1 MKTPILFLC
10 LLSLT
15 VNCGENKQESNK
27 TRDLKKIALIDAPSF
42 SISTSDIVKMADDRM
57 VDACP
62 TMNVLGEEGPEICK
76 KHVDKV
82 TYFKQGDAIRFFA
95 CVGYSFY
102 GAHWDAGQNGFVLA
116 EYKNEKW
123 DVVDFLQVHH
133 DGNWGN
139 SLEIQ
144 NQFLLGSTSYGYY
157 GLSCGGGQ
165 GFEACTSYIIGFVD
179 DKISILLE
187 ELSHEDNRASGVKP
201 LVCVSTE
208 YKPIRSENQH
218 YAVQRTLFDGVN
230 YTNSMLKF
238 NPQKLLYE

>member
-1 MKTPILFLC
+1 MKTPLLFLC

-15 VNCGENKQESNK
+15 VNCSDRNQESTK
-27 TRDLKKIALIDAPSF
+27 TEEFKKIVLIDAPSF
-42 SISTSDIVKMADDRM
+42 SISTPDIIKMADGRM

-62 TMNVLGEEGPEICK
+62 TMNVIGEEGPEICK
-76 KHVDKV
+76 IHVDKV

-95 CVGYSFY
+95 CVGYSFD
-102 GAHWDAGQNGFVLA
+102 GAHGDAGQNGFVLA
-116 EYKNEKW
+116 EYNNEKW
-123 DVVDFLQVHH
+123 DVVDFIQVHTV
-133 DGNWGN
+133 GNWGN
-139 SLEIQ
+139 SLEIK
-144 NQFLLGSTSYGYY
+144 NQYLLGSTSYGYY
-157 GLSCGGGQ
+157 GLSCEGGQ

-187 ELSHEDNRASGVKP
+187 ELSHEDNRASGVEP

-218 YAVQRTLFDGVN
+218 YAIQRTWFDGVN
-230 YTNSMLKF
+230 YTTSMLKF